1 MHRKLD
7 INNIIYTIY
16 KNERLWKDVNVE
28 HSTRPFKLSVDCNI
42 DTWNKVGLKMYD
54 YCPPYDP
61 GASVYYYADGRR
73 LLNMRNIKAY
83 A

>member
-42 DTWNKVGLKMYD
+42 DTWNKLV
-54 YCPPYDP
+54 
-61 GASVYYYADGRR
+61 
-73 LLNMRNIKAY
+73 
-83 A
+83 